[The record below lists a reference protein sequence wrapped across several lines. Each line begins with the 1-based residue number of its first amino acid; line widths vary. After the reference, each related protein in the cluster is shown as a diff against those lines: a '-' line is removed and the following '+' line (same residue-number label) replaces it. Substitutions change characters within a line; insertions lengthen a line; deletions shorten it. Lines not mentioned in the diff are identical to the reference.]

1 MYSSVAVFLLSF
13 LCMSSNQFRPT
24 VEKWTRTLRSR
35 EKYNFFWAPNKDWI
49 ACSHKN
55 HPCYLQWKLFMH
67 IYVTSQTKLDWMHSF
82 WNSDENLMHRRLC
95 LICAIFFFIL
105 FYVSQPKLQMYWFL
119 NMEFSS
125 LRVFSLLSRRVYKLW
140 TQSFSF
146 FS

>member
-35 EKYNFFWAPNKDWI
+35 EKCNFFWAPNKDWI

-95 LICAIFFFIL
+95 LICAIFFYSILCFPTKAANVLISEYGIFIIE
-105 FYVSQPKLQMYWFL
+105 SFL
-119 NMEFSS
+119 
-125 LRVFSLLSRRVYKLW
+125 
-140 TQSFSF
+140 TSFSK
-146 FS
+146 SI